1 VITLEGEPLSAA
13 DVAAVA
19 DGAPVVL
26 GPAGRARVAAAHDL
40 AVRLSAERT
49 VYGRTT
55 GVGANKDAAVTADA
69 GPPHAERLLRSHAT
83 SAGPVRDARRVRA
96 TMAVR
101 LNQLAAGGGGV
112 RPEVAD
118 ALAELLASGTVP
130 PVREHGGVGTGD
142 LGALATVALALPGVR
157 WTADDALPF
166 LSSNAATV
174 ADAALAVAG
183 LGPLVRAGLA
193 VAATTF
199 AAVDGAPEAFSPTV
213 EALTPYDGARAVCR
227 ALRELTAPGLGPAA
241 RLQDPF
247 ALRCLP
253 QVHGLLLDTVDRL
266 SAVVA
271 DGTASWAENPAVD
284 VAAGTLA
291 HHGAF
296 HAAYLASALD
306 TVLLALAG
314 AAAQSLRRLSFLLD
328 PAATGLPPFLGDGT
342 AGASGAMGLEY
353 AAASALGELRG
364 LAAPASI
371 QTVSLSRGVED
382 DASFASQG
390 ARQALDARSPL
401 SVVLAAELVA
411 AVRAVRLSGRAVP
424 EQGWGAV
431 VSACSALDAD
441 PKDRDVSGDLET
453 AAELLPRLAQL
464 PPSTGRSSSA

>member
-1 VITLEGEPLSAA
+1 
-13 DVAAVA
+13 
-19 DGAPVVL
+19 
-26 GPAGRARVAAAHDL
+26 
-40 AVRLSAERT
+40 VRL
-49 VYGRTT
+49 
-55 GVGANKDAAVTADA
+55 
-69 GPPHAERLLRSHAT
+69 
-83 SAGPVRDARRVRA
+83 
-96 TMAVR
+96 
-101 LNQLAAGGGGV
+101 
-112 RPEVAD
+112 
-118 ALAELLASGTVP
+118 
-130 PVREHGGVGTGD
+130 
-142 LGALATVALALPGVR
+142 
-157 WTADDALPF
+157 
-166 LSSNAATV
+166 
-174 ADAALAVAG
+174 
-183 LGPLVRAGLA
+183 
-193 VAATTF
+193 
-199 AAVDGAPEAFSPTV
+199 
-213 EALTPYDGARAVCR
+213 VCT
-227 ALRELTAPGLGPAA
+227 ALREMTAPGLRPAA

-253 QVHGLLLDTVDRL
+253 QVHGLLLDTLDRL
-266 SAVVA
+266 STVVV

-284 VAAGTLA
+284 VATGALA

-306 TVLLALAG
+306 SMLLALAG

-424 EQGWGAV
+424 DQGWGAV
-431 VSACSALDAD
+431 VDACSELDAD
-441 PKDRDVSGDLET
+441 PKDRDLSGDLEA

-464 PPSTGRSSSA
+464 TSSTGRSSSA